1 MDRPP
6 NPHPKKPELAN
17 SSSQSR
23 PKIYHCTE
31 CDRQFDRP
39 SLLSQHILVHTGERP
54 HLCSICGVKCFSRSS
69 NLYRHMRIC
78 KGRSRT
84 SGPAP
89 IPEKR
94 RRSLPTQSA
103 TSTVLGGEPS
113 LQLGSLETCTPPDS
127 NPVSLELD
135 HSLDPD
141 PTWGPVPLASWQP
154 QRSSFNPEP
163 HPTPMPIAM
172 PMYFPTSSLSSSLPP
187 VVPQVFRDNFDNLD
201 TGGYSASS
209 PYACDVNPGNM
220 QACTAAIASQQL
232 SSFSCFVPEEGGAVA
247 SLNHVPEHNVR
258 SDPEFISDAPT
269 FY

>member
-1 MDRPP
+1 MDRAPI
-6 NPHPKKPELAN
+6 PHPKKPEPTNL
-17 SSSQSR
+17 SSQSR
-23 PKIYHCTE
+23 PKNYHCTE
-31 CDRQFDRP
+31 CDRKFDRP

-84 SGPAP
+84 SGHAL

-94 RRSLPTQSA
+94 RRSLPAQSA

-113 LQLGSLETCTPPDS
+113 LQLGSSETCAHPDS

-135 HSLDPD
+135 RSLDPD
-141 PTWGPVPLASWQP
+141 PTWGPVPLASWQR

-163 HPTPMPIAM
+163 HPTPMPIAL
-172 PMYFPTSSLSSSLPP
+172 PMYLPTSSLSSSLPR
-187 VVPQVFRDNFDNLD
+187 VIPQVFHDNFDNLD
-201 TGGYSASS
+201 MGGYSAGSL
-209 PYACDVNPGNM
+209 YAYDLNLGNV

-232 SSFSCFVPEEGGAVA
+232 SSFSHFVQEEGGAVA

-258 SDPEFISDAPT
+258 SDTEFISDTPT